1 MSESSQRGQEPKLCI
16 QCKEMFGNPIFKD
29 MCSKCY
35 KNSLDQVEKNVEM
48 ILKKKST
55 SEGAPKLLET
65 LK

>member
-1 MSESSQRGQEPKLCI
+1 
-16 QCKEMFGNPIFKD
+16 MFGNPIFKD